1 MIRLT
6 ERVVVKESERERE
19 RKKKSS
25 VDRGVQTTDTN
36 KTRKKREEI
45 LRKQEGKKTKF
56 SAHTSIV
63 S

>member
-19 RKKKSS
+19 EKKKSS

-36 KTRKKREEI
+36 DEKKKGGDFEKTR
-45 LRKQEGKKTKF
+45 GKKN
-56 SAHTSIV
+56 
-63 S
+63 